1 VAYALFLQAM
11 TSLRIGE
18 VSVMS
23 PVGIPL
29 PPPVCFAIAIAFA
42 LMALLSLFAFW
53 RAVVRKG
60 QQ

>member
-1 VAYALFLQAM
+1 MVVAYALFLQAM

-29 PPPVCFAIAIAFA
+29 PPVRFAIAFA

-53 RAVVRKG
+53 RAVVKKG